1 MQIFPY
7 KLLAAGLL
15 IHKLL
20 RIYTPQTTTMFFNQS
35 EDSSGVQQQLSIK
48 LVKGRS
54 QKVLFCSECCG
65 FAEKHCYR
73 E

>member
-20 RIYTPQTTTMFFNQS
+20 RTYIPPNHNKVVQPVRRQQWGSTAVIYQAGEGEKP
-35 EDSSGVQQQLSIK
+35 
-48 LVKGRS
+48 KGPL
-54 QKVLFCSECCG
+54 LF
-65 FAEKHCYR
+65 
-73 E
+73 